1 MAILRINNVRYR
13 YPDGTNALQG
23 VSLDVGQGE
32 FLALL
37 GQNGSGKTTLLRHLN
52 GLLKPAAGEII
63 LEGKPLSRYSST
75 EIFQRVGMV
84 FQDPNDQLFAPS
96 VWEDAAFGPMNLGLP
111 RDEIARR
118 VDEALALVGM
128 AAHANKAVDALS
140 FGQKKRVCI
149 AGVLAMKPKILVLD
163 EPTCGLDP
171 AGVTALMALLKELNG
186 THGIT
191 IIMATNTVDLAPV
204 YMDRLAVM
212 HQGAILAVDTPERVF
227 SNTGEIQRACLELPQ
242 IAQLMQVLRDEEHLR
257 MDRLPLTI
265 GEARKFLA
273 GALNNQRSVGW
284 AVPTLGMGADA
295 KLSEDSK
302 Y

>member
-265 GEARKFLA
+265 GDARKFLA
-273 GALNNQRSVGW
+273 DALAIR
-284 AVPTLGMGADA
+284 T
-295 KLSEDSK
+295 
-302 Y
+302 